1 MKIYNPSGIEIY
13 DLVVDDSSVR
23 YRSIMSVSNL
33 TLKFS
38 SVEPM
43 SIPLFSYADYEG
55 ERYTLCYPENFKKIH
70 TRNFE
75 YTLTLHAYPE
85 AMKMYIYKDLSAKPY
100 RVKFPL
106 TATPDTFIQLLVDV
120 MNIHDTGWVKGSVI
134 VSDEKLISFNSESCY
149 DVLNRIAQEF
159 DTEWEV
165 VGKTIHLKRVEK
177 FKDAPLALS
186 YGKGNGF
193 ESGVGRNN
201 SGDRQPWGRIYVQ
214 GGEKNI
220 NYSLYQSKTLLLPKS
235 QALVIDGKTYRT
247 DADGMYITRDGN
259 NNKAE
264 GSYDGSKFY
273 PKRVGTVTAVET
285 IDADQHFYDIID
297 TNIPASLDYSQ
308 YRIAGEKA
316 TIVFQSGAL
325 AGREFDLEQTDEAL
339 TGYVHEKDVD
349 GVMIP
354 DRRFKIVPAEL
365 DGYIMPGGVFVPAV
379 GDKYIIFNIS
389 MPPAYTSDDVTQTG
403 ASWDMFREAV
413 KVYQQEEE
421 QKFSFTG
428 QLDGIWSRNK
438 WLEIGGKIVPG
449 GHILFSDTQFQQDG
463 IIIRIT
469 AIKDYVNK
477 PHKPEITL
485 SNASVPVSFYTDLG
499 KIEADEVVIEESKKE
514 AIRFT
519 KRQWRDARETMKLLE
534 KSLLNFSGS
543 INPITVQTMQMLI
556 GDPSLQFRFVNSKST
571 PQVVEH
577 IVAFDPET
585 DVFAASS
592 GILQH
597 MTLGI
602 NEIKKTHN
610 PEDFKY
616 WDMTAYLSPALDP
629 LKSYYLYAKCDSA
642 GTTGVFLLSEA
653 AIRMDAVAGYYHFL
667 VGILN
672 SEYDGSRS
680 FAQLYGFT
688 EILPGRITTDKIT
701 STDGLTYFDLVN
713 GIIGGRIKFL
723 SNGTETDLSTWA
735 DTVLGELYETE
746 QAVIDLGDYVDGAFQ
761 DGVIEEAEAKAIEK
775 YINQVNK
782 EKADL
787 EATYNKLYLN
797 PLLTGTPKTNLL
809 NAKITLFGDIDSL
822 ISTINSVIADG
833 KATPSEKIQVD
844 NAFTAYKN
852 SLAVFR
858 TRIEEANQAVQQY
871 LKSETDGARAA
882 AAAAESA
889 ANAASQDVSDLSGI
903 VINLD
908 AFVDGAF
915 HDGVVEESEAKAI
928 ETYINQ
934 INSEKASLEATYNK
948 LYLNSYLSGTPKTNL
963 LNAKVSYFGSVDN
976 MISSINSVIA
986 DGKVSPSEKQSIN
999 AIFATYGSDKAMLS
1013 TRIEEANKAIQ
1024 DYLKS
1029 NSDAIDAKANE
1040 AKAITDKFGTTAEGG
1055 LISTVMM
1062 LLRELNSQ
1070 VNTAG
1075 ISGIQKDANGI
1086 VNQPAFWSGGTYEDA
1101 ITGTAGIIFRHNSTG
1116 KIGVL
1121 NVDTAGNVKIM
1132 DVTDPDL
1139 IRLMFTRTAI
1149 PTVADILSTT
1159 QYGQSV
1165 TNSSAIGST
1174 SGVQTL
1180 LNGISITQNSSTL
1193 TFSGSITISA
1203 ELDTLHGYTS
1213 GTALIEVF
1221 LLKSSD
1227 IVEPFLLGSLGG
1239 SLDTYSPTMSGTIS
1253 INHED
1258 IYGIGDY
1265 SIQVRRTFVNVI
1277 NQSGGISGTSTLA
1290 WSFIKNIKRFEFGLD
1305 GFMSWYTN
1313 NHMHYSESNGLDI
1326 QGLTNMPGV
1335 LLSGSVGLN
1344 GGFNVVWGAK
1354 KHASSTAVRNA
1365 LGQYTVY
1372 HSVGHSDYSVQIT
1385 PETSGRAFYVPTANK
1400 GTSSFVV
1407 YFTNLSGAAADANF
1421 SFQITGRNY

>member
-1 MKIYNPSGIEIY
+1 
-13 DLVVDDSSVR
+13 
-23 YRSIMSVSNL
+23 
-33 TLKFS
+33 
-38 SVEPM
+38 
-43 SIPLFSYADYEG
+43 
-55 ERYTLCYPENFKKIH
+55 
-70 TRNFE
+70 
-75 YTLTLHAYPE
+75 
-85 AMKMYIYKDLSAKPY
+85 
-100 RVKFPL
+100 
-106 TATPDTFIQLLVDV
+106 
-120 MNIHDTGWVKGSVI
+120 
-134 VSDEKLISFNSESCY
+134 
-149 DVLNRIAQEF
+149 
-159 DTEWEV
+159 
-165 VGKTIHLKRVEK
+165 
-177 FKDAPLALS
+177 
-186 YGKGNGF
+186 
-193 ESGVGRNN
+193 
-201 SGDRQPWGRIYVQ
+201 
-214 GGEKNI
+214 
-220 NYSLYQSKTLLLPKS
+220 
-235 QALVIDGKTYRT
+235 
-247 DADGMYITRDGN
+247 
-259 NNKAE
+259 
-264 GSYDGSKFY
+264 
-273 PKRVGTVTAVET
+273 
-285 IDADQHFYDIID
+285 
-297 TNIPASLDYSQ
+297 
-308 YRIAGEKA
+308 
-316 TIVFQSGAL
+316 
-325 AGREFDLEQTDEAL
+325 
-339 TGYVHEKDVD
+339 
-349 GVMIP
+349 
-354 DRRFKIVPAEL
+354 
-365 DGYIMPGGVFVPAV
+365 
-379 GDKYIIFNIS
+379 
-389 MPPAYTSDDVTQTG
+389 
-403 ASWDMFREAV
+403 
-413 KVYQQEEE
+413 
-421 QKFSFTG
+421 
-428 QLDGIWSRNK
+428 
-438 WLEIGGKIVPG
+438 
-449 GHILFSDTQFQQDG
+449 
-463 IIIRIT
+463 
-469 AIKDYVNK
+469 
-477 PHKPEITL
+477 
-485 SNASVPVSFYTDLG
+485 
-499 KIEADEVVIEESKKE
+499 
-514 AIRFT
+514 
-519 KRQWRDARETMKLLE
+519 
-534 KSLLNFSGS
+534 
-543 INPITVQTMQMLI
+543 
-556 GDPSLQFRFVNSKST
+556 
-571 PQVVEH
+571 
-577 IVAFDPET
+577 
-585 DVFAASS
+585 
-592 GILQH
+592 
-597 MTLGI
+597 
-602 NEIKKTHN
+602 
-610 PEDFKY
+610 
-616 WDMTAYLSPALDP
+616 
-629 LKSYYLYAKCDSA
+629 
-642 GTTGVFLLSEA
+642 
-653 AIRMDAVAGYYHFL
+653 
-667 VGILN
+667 
-672 SEYDGSRS
+672 
-680 FAQLYGFT
+680 
-688 EILPGRITTDKIT
+688 
-701 STDGLTYFDLVN
+701 
-713 GIIGGRIKFL
+713 
-723 SNGTETDLSTWA
+723 
-735 DTVLGELYETE
+735 
-746 QAVIDLGDYVDGAFQ
+746 
-761 DGVIEEAEAKAIEK
+761 
-775 YINQVNK
+775 
-782 EKADL
+782 
-787 EATYNKLYLN
+787 
-797 PLLTGTPKTNLL
+797 
-809 NAKITLFGDIDSL
+809 
-822 ISTINSVIADG
+822 
-833 KATPSEKIQVD
+833 
-844 NAFTAYKN
+844 
-852 SLAVFR
+852 
-858 TRIEEANQAVQQY
+858 
-871 LKSETDGARAA
+871 
-882 AAAAESA
+882 
-889 ANAASQDVSDLSGI
+889 
-903 VINLD
+903 
-908 AFVDGAF
+908 
-915 HDGVVEESEAKAI
+915 
-928 ETYINQ
+928 
-934 INSEKASLEATYNK
+934 
-948 LYLNSYLSGTPKTNL
+948 
-963 LNAKVSYFGSVDN
+963 

-1277 NQSGGISGTSTLA
+1277 NQSGGISGTSTFA